1 MVCRVTTLPFEGVDA
16 QPVDVQVQMTG
27 GQPAFHI
34 VGLPDKAVGESRER
48 VRAAFASL
56 GLALPPKRVIVNLA
70 PAHLPKE
77 GSHYDLAIAL
87 ALLAMMGVIPADQ
100 LEPLCWPMPLAA
112 ATEHQGLQP
121 GAQSG
126 THHCG
131 S

>member
-1 MVCRVTTLPFEGVDA
+1 MVCRVTTFAFEGVEA

-70 PAHLPKE
+70 PADLPKE
-77 GSHYDLAIAL
+77 GSHYDLAWSRQISSNP
-87 ALLAMMGVIPADQ
+87 MQ
-100 LEPLCWPMPLAA
+100 LSASCLSTAHWGR
-112 ATEHQGLQP
+112 H
-121 GAQSG
+121 
-126 THHCG
+126 
-131 S
+131 